1 MPEGPIRELRIGP
14 SRCSSRTGLFSS
26 IEYVNYRYIMQR
38 TQISLT
44 AAQRR
49 ALDGDF
55 DSWKDRELDGAQ

>member
-1 MPEGPIRELRIGP
+1 
-14 SRCSSRTGLFSS
+14 LFSS

-55 DSWKDRELDGAQ
+55 GSWKDRELDGAQ